1 MNRLGSWKRNT
12 TAEVMGV
19 GSESPTDPLAGTNAP
34 TDDREETLLEVR
46 DLEKHYPIYGGIFR
60 RQTGAVRA
68 VDGVSFNVRAG
79 ETLAIVGESGCG
91 KTTLGK
97 TVARL
102 LDPTGGEIRFDGRDV
117 SDLDGRGLKSLR
129 RDVQV
134 VHQDPSSSLNPRRRV
149 GSIIADPLKIH
160 DIGTDRDRNERVREV
175 MDRVDLPYEFRT
187 RYPNALSGGQKQRVS
202 IARALI
208 LNPKFI
214 VLDEPTSALDV
225 SVQAKV
231 IALLKE
237 LQEEL
242 NLTYLF
248 ISHDLSLVKNIATR
262 IGVMYL
268 GKFMEVATSDELFE
282 NPRNPYTEQ
291 LLSAIPVVEQEEERL
306 KPARV
311 EPRGEPA
318 DPANPPE
325 GCPFH
330 PRCHKR
336 FDACDKVYPELVEV
350 DPGHSVRCLLYP
362 GDKRA
367 AVDEY
372 STESER
378 RELRQRDE
386 LNRQQPVQDGDNT
399 DRPG

>member
-1 MNRLGSWKRNT
+1 MF
-12 TAEVMGV
+12 V
-19 GSESPTDPLAGTNAP
+19 GSESPTPPIADASDSVDEPA
-34 TDDREETLLEVR
+34 ETLLQVR
-46 DLEKHYPIYGGIFR
+46 NLEKQYPIQGGVLR
-60 RQTGAVRA
+60 RQIGAVRA
-68 VDGVSFNVRAG
+68 VDGVSFDVRRG

-102 LDPTGGEIRFDGRDV
+102 LDPTSGEIRFDGSDISSLRGRD
-117 SDLDGRGLKSLR
+117 LKPLR
-129 RDVQV
+129 RDMQV
-134 VHQDPSSSLNPRRRV
+134 VHQDPASSLNPRRRV

-160 DIGTDRDRNERVREV
+160 DIATGQERAERVREV
-175 MDRVDLPYEFRT
+175 MDRVDLPHEFRN

-208 LNPKFI
+208 LNPKLI

-231 IALLKE
+231 IALLGE

-268 GKFMEVATSDELFE
+268 GQFMEVASSDQLFE
-282 NPRNPYTEQ
+282 NPKNPYTEQ
-291 LLSAIPVVEQEEERL
+291 LLSAIPVIEQEEERL

-311 EPRGEPA
+311 EPRGEPP
-318 DPANPPE
+318 DPANPPG

-336 FDACDKVYPELVEV
+336 FDACDEIHPDLVET
-350 DPGHSVRCLLYP
+350 DPDHAVRCLLYP
-362 GDKRA
+362 GEKRA

-372 STESER
+372 SSEAERQALREGEKADR
-378 RELRQRDE
+378 RTTM
-386 LNRQQPVQDGDNT
+386 QDGEGT
-399 DRPG
+399 DHTR